1 MASYTGGDDSEVM
14 TVGVPPREEKTSP
27 RRTKAQI
34 RRANACKLRARGWE
48 WEQIQKRL
56 KYSSIESVRRD
67 VRRELR
73 ESVRENADELLELE
87 LMQLRQLQRRALALA
102 MQDDEDGN
110 AKSANLFAMDRIL
123 AIMERRAKYLGLDQV
138 ASNTDGSAVDRWLA
152 GIMDDSAEDLSV
164 EVDDFLPGVDDE
176 VGELD
181 E

>member
-1 MASYTGGDDSEVM
+1 MGL
-14 TVGVPPREEKTSP
+14 PPKEAKTSP

-34 RRANACKLRARGWE
+34 RRANACKLRARGYE
-48 WEQIQKRL
+48 WDQIRKRL
-56 KYSSIESVRRD
+56 GYSSIEGVRND

-87 LMQLRQLQRRALALA
+87 LMQLRQLQRRALTLAL
-102 MQDDEDGN
+102 QDDEDGSP
-110 AKSANLFAMDRIL
+110 KSANLFAMDRIL
-123 AIMERRAKYLGLDQV
+123 AIMERRAKYLGLDQI

-152 GIMDDSAEDLSV
+152 GIMDDSTQDLEV
-164 EVDDFLPGVDDE
+164 EVDEFLPSVDDE